1 MADNDH
7 PRADDDLAS
16 QLARQAAEPASQENE
31 PASQENKPA
40 SQENKPASQEN
51 EPASQKN
58 EFAAIYA
65 ARLAAI
71 SESFRQKIRT
81 RAAKASLNT
90 AVESAALDAIICDYT
105 TQYLRKRESSRL
117 GAARR
122 RQAKKEAAIEAARK
136 AAALE
141 AAALEAA
148 RRVAEPAEPAEPTE
162 PAASE

>member
-31 PASQENKPA
+31 PA